1 MKQKMGNE
9 HTRMKNK
16 SKNFFFLVL
25 ALASTLPF
33 FLAGCLGPSMNVRVT
48 VTPTL
53 IEKTYPD
60 KMPVNIGLYVS
71 EEFRNYRY
79 TDSTKTLG
87 TTYDFWNV
95 GSESSGMFET
105 GLSQVFQ
112 KVVVVDQ
119 KPPFPKAPPVP
130 LRVVV
135 EPKIEGLDFK
145 VPAIVVQKWSARI
158 QYQIVVYNLEGK
170 VIWQKA
176 ITGIGE
182 VPGSYTRT
190 TEELGNNPAKPATAA
205 IIDATDKMIEAILAS
220 EEIKAL
226 AK

>member
-1 MKQKMGNE
+1 MKMRKKQR
-9 HTRMKNK
+9 TIL
-16 SKNFFFLVL
+16 FAAL

-53 IEKTYPD
+53 IDKTYPD
-60 KMPVNIGLYVS
+60 RMPVNIGLYVS

-105 GLSQVFQ
+105 GLSQIFQ
-112 KVVVVDQ
+112 KVVAVDQ
-119 KPPFPKAPPVP
+119 KPPFSKAQPVP
-130 LRVVV
+130 LRAVV
-135 EPKIEGLDFK
+135 EPKIEGLAFK
-145 VPAIVVQKWSARI
+145 VPAVVVQNWSTKI
-158 QYQIVVYNLEGK
+158 QYKIVVYNLEGK

-176 ITGIGE
+176 ITGVGE

-190 TEELGNNPAKPATAA
+190 MEELGTNPAKPATAA
-205 IIDATDKMIEAILAS
+205 IIDATDKLIEAILAS
-220 EEIKAL
+220 EEMKGL